1 MAVSP
6 AIIKILATAAA
17 DKRTRTIAAA
27 IIAAIFIP
35 TILQILMIGSIVSS
49 METANNTLLDC
60 SFSGAKIPDN
70 FTVEQRCAVENMRD
84 WLGVLDEIIDEKEK
98 DEECSL
104 DGNLVRAAF
113 YCLNFGGEL
122 DEDFDYETFCEC
134 FEELTFEQLE
144 TALQNVSERFP
155 QYEITAYLSC
165 GIAKV
170 YEYLN
175 EKGR

>member
-6 AIIKILATAAA
+6 AIIKILATAAT

-49 METANNTLLDC
+49 METANNSLLDC

-70 FTVEQRCAVENMRD
+70 FTVEQRVAIENMRD
-84 WLGVLDEIIDEKEK
+84 WLVELDDIITEKKNNE
-98 DEECSL
+98 DCSL
-104 DGNLVRAAF
+104 DGDMVRAAF

-122 DEDFDYETFCEC
+122 DEKFDYGTFCDC
-134 FEELTFEQLE
+134 FDGLTIEQLE
-144 TALQNVSERFP
+144 TALQNVSEEFP
-155 QYEITAYLSC
+155 QYIITGNIEYS
-165 GIAKV
+165 IPKV

-175 EKGR
+175 GM

>member
-1 MAVSP
+1 MSP
-6 AIIKILATAAA
+6 AIIKILATAAT

-49 METANNTLLDC
+49 MESANNSLLDC
-60 SFSGAKIPDN
+60 SFSGAKIPDS
-70 FTVEQRCAVENMRD
+70 FTVEQRVAIENMRD
-84 WLGVLDEIIDEKEK
+84 WLVELDEIIDEK

-122 DEDFDYETFCEC
+122 DEDFDYKTFCGC
-134 FEELTFEQLE
+134 FEELTFKQLE
-144 TALQNVSERFP
+144 TALQNVLERFP
-155 QYEITAYLSC
+155 QYEITAYLSR

>member
-6 AIIKILATAAA
+6 AIIKILATAAT
-17 DKRTRTIAAA
+17 DKRTRTIAAV

-49 METANNTLLDC
+49 METANNSLLDC
-60 SFSGAKIPDN
+60 SFLGAKIPDN
-70 FTVEQRCAVENMRD
+70 FTAEQRCAVENMKN
-84 WLGVLDEIIDEKEK
+84 WLGELDEIIDEKEK

-122 DEDFDYETFCEC
+122 DEDFDYETFCGC

-155 QYEITAYLSC
+155 QHEITAYLSC

>member
-6 AIIKILATAAA
+6 AIIKILATAAT

-49 METANNTLLDC
+49 METANNSLLDC

-70 FTVEQRCAVENMRD
+70 FTVEQRVAIENMRD
-84 WLGVLDEIIDEKEK
+84 WLVELDEIIEEK
-98 DEECSL
+98 DEDCSL
-104 DGNLVRAAF
+104 DRNMVRAAF

-122 DEDFDYETFCEC
+122 DEDFDYETFCGC
-134 FEELTFEQLE
+134 FEELTFEQLK
-144 TALQNVSERFP
+144 TALQNVSEEFP
-155 QYEITAYLSC
+155 QYIITGNIEYS
-165 GIAKV
+165 IPKV

-175 EKGR
+175 GR

>member
-6 AIIKILATAAA
+6 AIIKILATAAT

-49 METANNTLLDC
+49 MESANNSLFDC

-70 FTVEQRCAVENMRD
+70 FTVEQRAAVENMRD
-84 WLGVLDEIIDEKEK
+84 WLGELDEIIDEKEK
-98 DEECSL
+98 DEECSP
-104 DGNLVRAAF
+104 DGNMVRAAF

-122 DEDFDYETFCEC
+122 DEDFDYEKFCGC

-144 TALQNVSERFP
+144 MALQNVSERFS

>member
-6 AIIKILATAAA
+6 AIIKILATAAT

-49 METANNTLLDC
+49 METANNSLLDC
-60 SFSGAKIPDN
+60 SFSGTKIPDN
-70 FTVEQRCAVENMRD
+70 FTDEQRCAVEKMRD
-84 WLGVLDEIIDEKEK
+84 WLGELDEIIDEK
-98 DEECSL
+98 DDECSL

-122 DEDFDYETFCEC
+122 DEDFDYETFCGC
-134 FEELTFEQLE
+134 FEDLTVEHLE
-144 TALQNVSERFP
+144 TALQNVSERVP

-165 GIAKV
+165 GITKV

>member
-6 AIIKILATAAA
+6 AIIKILATAAS

-27 IIAAIFIP
+27 IIAAFFIP
-35 TILQILMIGSIVSS
+35 TILQILMIGSIVST
-49 METANNTLLDC
+49 METANNSLLDC
-60 SFSGAKIPDN
+60 SFLGAKIPDN
-70 FTVEQRCAVENMRD
+70 FTVEQRVAVENMWN
-84 WLGVLDEIIDEKEK
+84 WLGELDEIIDEK

-104 DGNLVRAAF
+104 DGNLVRAVF

-122 DEDFDYETFCEC
+122 DEEFDYETFCGC
-134 FEELTFEQLE
+134 FEEFSFEQLE
-144 TALQNVSERFP
+144 TALQNVSERFS

>member
-1 MAVSP
+1 MGVSP
-6 AIIKILATAAA
+6 AIIKILATAAT

-35 TILQILMIGSIVSS
+35 TILQILMISSIVSS
-49 METANNTLLDC
+49 MEKANNSLLDC
-60 SFSGAKIPDN
+60 SFAGAKIPDN
-70 FTVEQRCAVENMRD
+70 FTVEQRCAVENMRN
-84 WLGVLDEIIDEKEK
+84 WLGELDEIIDEKEK

-122 DEDFDYETFCEC
+122 DEDFDYKTFCGC
-134 FEELTFEQLE
+134 FEDLTVEQLE
-144 TALQNVSERFP
+144 TALQNFSERFP
-155 QYEITAYLSC
+155 QYKITAYLSC

-175 EKGR
+175 GKGR